1 MRFHLLLAA
10 TLVVLCGAVGGAIAT
25 GAPMADAGLDQ
36 TVTDGTPVELDGSG
50 SVHPDGQITTYEW
63 SIEVDGQG
71 AFEPDCSNCERTEF
85 APPSRGT
92 YRVTLTVT
100 DATGRSATDS
110 MSLTVTK
117 AGPTVELTNASEI
130 RTDHPVTLVSEIESR
145 DAELDR
151 IGWALDGTLLV
162 ERPLSGATDRSEL
175 RMTFDAEKAYR
186 IQVVAIDTDGRSTY
200 KERVVQTADADESN
214 PDREPQLASLPQPG
228 FETETDRN
236 RSITNPNSGIDSQGH
251 RPVPGGSPRQ
261 TSRTNSHASNGS
273 VGFSEYGIQRPARLP
288 NADRSG
294 HDSSIPSDVTL
305 HSNREHRRAVEAS
318 REPFRPESRSITDG
332 WLTTVETSTSLV
344 KSGTES
350 DTEAASSSE
359 AAEPSKGYTSAAASM
374 LRERPPNATRD
385 ES

>member
-10 TLVVLCGAVGGAIAT
+10 TLVVLCGTVGSAIAA

-50 SVHPDGQITTYEW
+50 SLHPDGQITAYEW
-63 SIEVDGQG
+63 SIEADGQG
-71 AFEPDCSNCERTEF
+71 TFEPDCSNCERTAF
-85 APPSRGT
+85 APPARGT

-117 AGPTVELTNASEI
+117 AGPSVELTNASQI
-130 RTDHPVTLVSEIESR
+130 QTDHPVTLVSEIESR

-151 IGWALDGTLLV
+151 IGWALDGTLLA
-162 ERPLSGATDRSEL
+162 ERSLSGATDRSEL
-175 RMTFDAEKAYR
+175 RMTFDSEKAYR

-200 KERVVQTADADESN
+200 RERVVQTTDTDESN
-214 PDREPQLASLPQPG
+214 TDREPRLASLPQPQFG
-228 FETETDRN
+228 TKTDRN
-236 RSITNPNSGIDSQGH
+236 GSLTTPDTGIDNRGYRS
-251 RPVPGGSPRQ
+251 VPGGSPRQ
-261 TSRTNSHASNGS
+261 TSRTNRHASNGS
-273 VGFSEYGIQRPARLP
+273 VGFSKYGIQRPDRLP
-288 NADRSG
+288 DADRSG

-305 HSNREHRRAVEAS
+305 HSDREHSRAVWANRESFRSGS
-318 REPFRPESRSITDG
+318 RPITDG
-332 WLTTVETSTSLV
+332 WLTAVETGTALV
-344 KSGTES
+344 KSGAES

-359 AAEPSKGYTSAAASM
+359 AADPSKGYTSAAASM